1 MSWKNKVTKI
11 SQTKKT
17 VILKLRK
24 NRFKKKK
31 KEKRKKRKEAV
42 KMQKKAGKNKKEN
55 GVVAHD

>member
-31 KEKRKKRKEAV
+31 KRKKKKKKGSGENAEKSRK
-42 KMQKKAGKNKKEN
+42 K
-55 GVVAHD
+55 